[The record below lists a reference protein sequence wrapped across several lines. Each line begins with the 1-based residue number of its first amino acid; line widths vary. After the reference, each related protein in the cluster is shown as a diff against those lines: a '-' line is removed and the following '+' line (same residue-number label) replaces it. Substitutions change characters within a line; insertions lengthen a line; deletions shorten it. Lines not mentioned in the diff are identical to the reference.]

1 MSESDVYVLYKRL
14 SKMQAGDSP
23 PPPILE
29 LTENREIICDTCHNL
44 WVKYTR
50 TYHNVMCEKSG
61 IQGRKVNHKKDRHY
75 NSFWYRGSGHKNL
88 ASINSNSSTASI
100 NKKCMFYIMNNFS
113 KRTTTETLEE
123 IINDVMRWTRI
134 YRGWTMFIK
143 KLGTTNLMMTLWLTC
158 LPLHQLHFPN
168 SKALT
173 PVQQLMKN

>member
-1 MSESDVYVLYKRL
+1 MSESDVYVLYKRP

-75 NSFWYRGSGHKNL
+75 NSF
-88 ASINSNSSTASI
+88 
-100 NKKCMFYIMNNFS
+100 
-113 KRTTTETLEE
+113 
-123 IINDVMRWTRI
+123 
-134 YRGWTMFIK
+134 
-143 KLGTTNLMMTLWLTC
+143 
-158 LPLHQLHFPN
+158 
-168 SKALT
+168 
-173 PVQQLMKN
+173 